1 MEERRLP
8 FLSFSMDKHKRSQWT
23 NTSEVNFVFGK
34 KVHFFLASTYF
45 LFTFAKRNN
54 SSTVKQSTIQQLN
67 IIAMGKFMQEFKEF
81 AMKGNVMD
89 MAVGVVIGGAF
100 GKIVSSLVA
109 DIIMPLIGAITG
121 GLNFTDWKWVIRE
134 AVMDGE
140 TVVKPE
146 LCMTWGNFLQVIFDF
161 IIIALSIFLVIKGI
175 NKMKRE
181 PEPEPEAPA
190 APAGPTQ
197 EELLTEIR
205 DLLKNK

>member
-1 MEERRLP
+1 LEERRLP
-8 FLSFSMDKHKRSQWT
+8 FLLFSMDKHKRSQFRFL
-23 NTSEVNFVFGK
+23 EK

-54 SSTVKQSTIQQLN
+54 SSTVKHFNNQQLN

-100 GKIVSSLVA
+100 GKIVSSLVS

-134 AVMDGE
+134 AVMEGE

-181 PEPEPEAPA
+181 EPKPEEPA
-190 APAGPTQ
+190 APVGPTQ
-197 EELLTEIR
+197 EELLAEIR